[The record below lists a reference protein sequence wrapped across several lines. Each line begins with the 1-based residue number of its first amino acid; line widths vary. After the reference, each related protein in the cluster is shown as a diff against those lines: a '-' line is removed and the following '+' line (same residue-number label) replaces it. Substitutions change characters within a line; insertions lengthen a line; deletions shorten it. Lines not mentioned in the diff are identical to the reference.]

1 MTESS
6 GNGVNSGYGSEAS
19 WDPVAITRQRA
30 DECRTE
36 RDGAIAVL
44 RTSMSDGEILT
55 DFGIDLDQIEE

>member
-6 GNGVNSGYGSEAS
+6 RKAGNTKDAS
-19 WDPVAITRQRA
+19 RARSDPVNITRQRA

-36 RDGAIAVL
+36 RDGAIADL

-55 DFGIDLDQIEE
+55 DFGIDLDQIED